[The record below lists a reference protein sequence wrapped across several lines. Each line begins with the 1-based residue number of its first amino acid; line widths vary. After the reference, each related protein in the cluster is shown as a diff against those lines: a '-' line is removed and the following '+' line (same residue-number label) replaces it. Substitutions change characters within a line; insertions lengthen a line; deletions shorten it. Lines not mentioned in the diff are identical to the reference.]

1 MFNLNLVIKKQWEKF
16 RLWEAYETSSL
27 GSSKQVM
34 KNKIIII
41 IMKNKKCKR
50 TVLNERNLKKHNKQI
65 YNKIINQILNEF
77 YFEK

>member
-16 RLWEAYETSSL
+16 RLWEAYETTSL
-27 GSSKQVM
+27 GSSKPQVM

-50 TVLNERNLKKHNKQI
+50 TILNESNLKKYNKQI
-65 YNKIINQILNEF
+65 YNKIINQILNS
-77 YFEK
+77 K

>member
-1 MFNLNLVIKKQWEKF
+1 
-16 RLWEAYETSSL
+16 
-27 GSSKQVM
+27 
-34 KNKIIII
+34 
-41 IMKNKKCKR
+41 MKNKKCKR